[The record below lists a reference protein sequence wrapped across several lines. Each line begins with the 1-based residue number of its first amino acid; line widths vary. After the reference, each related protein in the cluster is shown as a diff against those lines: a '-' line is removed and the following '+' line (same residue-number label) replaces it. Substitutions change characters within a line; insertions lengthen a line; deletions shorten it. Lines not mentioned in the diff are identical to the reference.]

1 MDIETITKL
10 IDAGYTKE
18 EIKAL
23 ETMGGGNSAGAAGNE
38 DGAGNEPHNEN
49 AREEPSNANAE
60 NAGKVNTPADFG
72 AALEALT
79 NTVNGLTTTVKAMQ
93 DANVKNASGGKAE
106 KSTVDDVMKSF
117 IDTL

>member
-23 ETMGGGNSAGAAGNE
+23 ESAGNE
-38 DGAGNEPHNEN
+38 DAGAAENGAGEGAGNDNEGAGKEQGN
-49 AREEPSNANAE
+49 AGAE
-60 NAGKVNTPADFG
+60 NAGTVNTD
-72 AALEALT
+72 AAIKALTDTVNALT
-79 NTVNGLTTTVKAMQ
+79 NTVKAMQ
-93 DANVKNASGGKAE
+93 EKNANSASGGKPE
-106 KSTVDDVMKSF
+106 KTGVDEVMKSF